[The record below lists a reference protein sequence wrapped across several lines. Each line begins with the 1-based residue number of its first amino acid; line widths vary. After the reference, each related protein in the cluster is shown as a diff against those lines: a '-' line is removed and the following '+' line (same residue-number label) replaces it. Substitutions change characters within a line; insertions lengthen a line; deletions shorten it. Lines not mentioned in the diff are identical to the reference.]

1 MGSHVVFSREREKKG
16 PAALQ
21 RGDEG
26 TSPHRFALTYP
37 SAAQWAPIP
46 AASQRSEDLALSRL
60 AGEDSKGAF

>member
-1 MGSHVVFSREREKKG
+1 MGSHVVISRSREKKG

-37 SAAQWAPIP
+37 IAAQWAPF
-46 AASQRSEDLALSRL
+46 LSRY
-60 AGEDSKGAF
+60 AGEDLKGAF